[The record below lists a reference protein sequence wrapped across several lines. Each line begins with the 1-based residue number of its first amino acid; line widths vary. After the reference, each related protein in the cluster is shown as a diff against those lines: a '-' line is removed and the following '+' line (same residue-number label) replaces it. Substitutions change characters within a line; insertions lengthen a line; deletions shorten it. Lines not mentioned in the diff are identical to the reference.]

1 MREFYLLNGNGVKFD
16 LMSSHGFFHA
26 PDGLGLENSMSF
38 LRTGDFYK
46 KIESYGA
53 QKTVSGE
60 MIFRSYEDYKAFADH
75 IAIQPLKLVYKP
87 LNTEYRLDCSIES
100 LGKTEISHEN
110 NRLICPITF
119 AGESKWYFLRSALS
133 AHPGGADAKKYTY
146 SYGYTYYDALT
157 GVLDG
162 INNSPYKAPCVLY
175 IKGYMLNPTWVLS
188 VNNQQIASGKVTA
201 EILDGNQLVINSRDD
216 GLEIAEYTDQNEFVQ
231 NLYQDADVTR
241 ENFLYLPTGD
251 FKITITDDSGA
262 DVTAYLEILE
272 LYDTV

>member
-216 GLEIAEYTDQNEFVQ
+216 GLEIAEYTEQNVFVQ

>member
-16 LMSSHGFFHA
+16 LMSSHGFFHS
-26 PDGLGLENSMSF
+26 PDGLGLKNSMTF

-46 KIESYGA
+46 KIDSYGA
-53 QKTVSGE
+53 QKSVTGE
-60 MIFRSYEDYKAFADH
+60 MIFKSYEDYKAFVDF
-75 IAIQPLKLVYKP
+75 IAIEPLKLVYKP
-87 LNTEYRLDCSIES
+87 IDTEYRLDCSIDT
-100 LGKTEISHEN
+100 LGKSEISHEN

-119 AGESKWYFLRSALS
+119 KGESKWYFLRNALS

-216 GLEIAEYTDQNEFVQ
+216 GLEIAEYTEQNVFVQ

>member
-16 LMSSHGFFHA
+16 LMSSHGFFHS
-26 PDGLGLENSMSF
+26 PDGLGLKNTMSF
-38 LRTGDFYK
+38 LRTGDFFK
-46 KIESYGA
+46 KIDSYGA
-53 QKTVSGE
+53 QKSVSGE

-75 IAIQPLKLVYKP
+75 IAIEPLKLVYKP
-87 LNTEYRLDCSIES
+87 INTEYRLDCSIAT
-100 LGKTEISHEN
+100 LGKSEIDHGN

-119 AGESKWYFLRSALS
+119 SGESKWYFLRNALS
-133 AHPGGADAKKYTY
+133 AHPGGADAKKYNY
-146 SYGYTYYDALT
+146 DYNYTYYDALT

-216 GLEIAEYTDQNEFVQ
+216 GLEIAEYTEQNVFVR
-231 NLYQDADVTR
+231 NLYQEADVAR

>member
-16 LMSSHGFFHA
+16 LMSSHGFFHS
-26 PDGLGLENSMSF
+26 PDGLGLKNSMTF

-46 KIESYGA
+46 KVDSYGS
-53 QKTVSGE
+53 QKSVSGE
-60 MIFRSYEDYKAFADH
+60 MVFKSYEDYKAFADH
-75 IAIQPLKLVYKP
+75 IAIEPLKLVYKP
-87 LNTEYRLDCSIES
+87 IDTEYRLDCSISS
-100 LGKTEISHEN
+100 LGKTEISHDN

-119 AGESKWYFLRSALS
+119 SGESKWYYLRNALS
-133 AHPGGADAKKYTY
+133 AHPGGADAKKYNYT
-146 SYGYTYYDALT
+146 YGYTYYDALT

-216 GLEIAEYTDQNEFVQ
+216 GLEIAEYTEQNVFVQ